1 MLLHHIKKYLR
12 LHSLQERR
20 AGITVCWPKVTS
32 PQIEEEAY
40 CLWFCRAFS
49 RKNCLKTD
57 SAVDW
62 HDYHPHTE
70 LSRLVAQCPSDQIC
84 LVTNPKLLI
93 TESILHRMASVL
105 EHGYAACGPV
115 YNWTDYW
122 GQKAELPVPY
132 LNIRSYLEVIELM
145 QENQK
150 PDPRTVRELDPG
162 CALFD
167 RHFLKNL
174 FNKNQPVEIAV
185 QAGIQSQHAL
195 AVEPWSLI
203 HNFGDY
209 FTGERDDLIQLVPT
223 ECKRILDIGCAAG
236 MYGKK
241 LRRHMP
247 EVHLTGV
254 ELNPEMAALAQEH
267 YDRVVIE
274 PVQDIEFSAGFDLIN
289 CGDVL
294 EHLKDPWAVLSKLR
308 TLLTDHGCLVL
319 SVPNVGHWTVVQ
331 DLLLGRFEY
340 VPWGILCIT
349 HLRWFTEESI
359 RQALDQAGFV
369 IELFERQQVEPTP
382 QGQEFVRTM
391 VEQGLG
397 NEKSL
402 LSNEFLI
409 RAYKR

>member
-1 MLLHHIKKYLR
+1 M
-12 LHSLQERR
+12 
-20 AGITVCWPKVTS
+20 
-32 PQIEEEAY
+32 
-40 CLWFCRAFS
+40 
-49 RKNCLKTD
+49 
-57 SAVDW
+57 DW
-62 HDYHPHTE
+62 HDYHLHTE
-70 LSRLVAQCPSDQIC
+70 LGRLVAQCASDKIF

-93 TESILHRMASVL
+93 AGSVLHRMASAL
-105 EHGYAACGPV
+105 DHGYAACGPV
-115 YNWTDYW
+115 YNLTDHP
-122 GQKAELPVPY
+122 GQKAELPAQY
-132 LNIRSYLEVIELM
+132 LNIRSYQEIIELI

-150 PDPRTVRELDPG
+150 PDPRPVRELDPG
-162 CALFD
+162 CVLCD
-167 RHFLKNL
+167 RSFLKSL
-174 FNKNQPVEIAV
+174 LNKKQSVEIAV

-209 FTGERDDLIQLVPT
+209 STGERDDLIQLVPS

-241 LRRHMP
+241 LRQHMP
-247 EVHLTGV
+247 DVHITGV
-254 ELNPEMAALAQEH
+254 ELNPEMAALAQKH
-267 YDRVVIE
+267 YDRVLIK
-274 PVQDIEFSAGFDLIN
+274 PVQDIKFSAGFDLIN

-294 EHLKDPWAVLSKLR
+294 EHLEDPWAVLSKLR

-319 SVPNVGHWTVVQ
+319 SLPNAGHWTVVQ
-331 DLLLGRFEY
+331 DLLQGRFEY

-359 RQALDQAGFV
+359 RQALDQAGFE
-369 IELFERQQVEPTP
+369 IELFKRQQVEPTP

-397 NEKSL
+397 NEESL

-409 RAYKR
+409 RAYKA